1 MHGLDRILGK
11 ASHLAVLRVMN
22 DTDTA
27 LSGREIQRRSGL
39 SNRAA
44 MQALEALCDAQ
55 VVQCEVRA
63 TSYAYQPNP
72 RHYLWTKAIRPAF
85 DAEYAFW
92 EDLGKTVRRNLTP
105 RPDAAMVTG
114 ALARDESAVDG
125 RLDLHLLFSG
135 GRQRLQAYRCLE
147 RLGEAIRVRYALDMS
162 ATFMDIR
169 TMDDPEYQDLW
180 RRIARE
186 GVLLFGK
193 LP

>member
-11 ASHLAVLRVMN
+11 ASHLAVLRVLN
-22 DTDTA
+22 DTKTP
-27 LSGREIQRRSGL
+27 LSGREIQRRARL

-44 MQALEALCDAQ
+44 MMALEALCGQ
-55 VVQCEVRA
+55 NVLLCEV
-63 TSYAYQPNP
+63 TSTAYLYQANA
-72 RHYLWTKAIRPAF
+72 RHYLWSKAIRPAF

-92 EDLGKTVRRNLTP
+92 DDLGKIVRRSLTP

-114 ALARDESAVDG
+114 TLARDEAATEG

-135 GRQRLQAYRCLE
+135 GRQRLQAYRCME
-147 RLGEAIRVRYALDMS
+147 RLGQAIRIRYALDVS

-186 GVLLFGK
+186 GILLFGK

>member
-11 ASHLAVLRVMN
+11 ASHLAVLRVLN
-22 DTDTA
+22 DTDTP
-27 LSGREIQRRSGL
+27 LSGREVQRRSGL

-44 MQALEALCDAQ
+44 MLALEALCEQ
-55 VVQCEVRA
+55 NVLLCEV
-63 TSYAYQPNP
+63 TKTAYLYQANA
-72 RHYLWTKAIRPAF
+72 RHYLWNKAIRPAF

-92 EDLGKTVRRNLTP
+92 DDLGKTVRRSLTP

-114 ALARDESAVDG
+114 TLARDERATEG

-147 RLGEAIRVRYALDMS
+147 RLSQAVRLRYSLDVH

-186 GVLLFGK
+186 GILLFGK